1 MLHCDKSVRHM
12 VIVTIPDGICHAND
26 TSKSCFA
33 NRWCLSLDC
42 IRTNQASSGS
52 SHKERLMQ
60 SAGLQFLKDL
70 LHAPSPSGFERPV
83 QDIIRRYAETFADEV
98 KTDWHG
104 NVIVSVNPKGSPRIM
119 LAGHCDQ
126 IGLLVKHIDD
136 KGFLWVHAIGGWDPQ
151 VLIGQ
156 DVQVWTKQGPVAGVI
171 ARKPIHLQTPEDR
184 KVVPEIKNLW
194 VDIAVNNGEEA
205 RGLVAIGDPITVQ
218 LGYRELRNNL
228 AAAPGMDNKVGAW
241 TVITAAE
248 RASKLN
254 PRAAIY
260 AVSTVQEEIG
270 LRGVQTSAHQ
280 IDPQL
285 GIVVD
290 VTHATDCPTIDENQ
304 YGRIKLGKGP
314 VLYRGPNVNPVV
326 FDKLVEDATSLN
338 IPVQVNGLAT
348 AASNDAAQLQLTRG
362 GVATGLVCIPNR
374 YMHSPVEVVS
384 LTDLDQAADLI
395 AQFCAS
401 VDEHSDFTP

>member
-1 MLHCDKSVRHM
+1 MDN
-12 VIVTIPDGICHAND
+12 TA
-26 TSKSCFA
+26 
-33 NRWCLSLDC
+33 
-42 IRTNQASSGS
+42 
-52 SHKERLMQ
+52 
-60 SAGLQFLKDL
+60 LQFLKDL
-70 LHAPSPSGFERPV
+70 LHAPSPSGYERPV
-83 QDIIRRYAETFADEV
+83 QDVVRRYASGFATDV
-98 KTDWHG
+98 RTDWHG
-104 NVIVSVNPKGSPRIM
+104 NVIAAVNPTGSPRIM

-156 DVQVWTKQGPVAGVI
+156 DVQVWTKNGPVPGVI
-171 ARKPIHLQTPEDR
+171 ARKPIHLQSPDDR
-184 KVVPEIKNLW
+184 KTVPEIKNLW
-194 VDIAVNNGEEA
+194 VDIAVKDGEEA
-205 RGLVAIGDPITVQ
+205 RGLVSIGDPITVQ
-218 LGYRELRNNL
+218 LGYRELRNGL

-241 TVITAAE
+241 TVISAAE
-248 RASKLN
+248 RISRQN
-254 PRAAIY
+254 PKAAVF

-326 FDKLVEDATSLN
+326 FDRLVEKATALQMP
-338 IPVQVNGLAT
+338 IQVNGLAT

-374 YMHSPVEVVS
+374 YMHSPVEIVS
-384 LTDLDQAADLI
+384 LDDIDNAAELI
-395 AQFCAS
+395 AQFCLS
-401 VDEHSDFTP
+401 IDPDSDFTP

>member
-1 MLHCDKSVRHM
+1 M
-12 VIVTIPDGICHAND
+12 ND
-26 TSKSCFA
+26 TP
-33 NRWCLSLDC
+33 
-42 IRTNQASSGS
+42 
-52 SHKERLMQ
+52 
-60 SAGLQFLKDL
+60 LQFLKDL
-70 LHAPSPSGFERPV
+70 LHAPSPSGYERPV
-83 QDIIRRYAETFADEV
+83 QDVVRRYASRFAHEV
-98 KTDWHG
+98 RTDWHG
-104 NVIVSVNPKGSPRIM
+104 NVTVVVNPTGSPRIM

-151 VLIGQ
+151 VLLGQ
-156 DVQVWTKQGPVAGVI
+156 DVQVWTKNGPVAGVI

-194 VDIAVNNGEEA
+194 VDIAVKDGDEA
-205 RGLVAIGDPITVQ
+205 RSLVSIGDPITVV
-218 LGYRELRNNL
+218 LGFRELRNGL

-241 TVITAAE
+241 TVISAAE
-248 RASKLN
+248 RIAARN
-254 PRAAIY
+254 PQAAVF

-290 VTHATDCPTIDENQ
+290 VTHATDCPSIDENQ

-326 FDKLVEDATSLN
+326 FERLVAHASANE

-384 LTDLDQAADLI
+384 LDDLNNAADLI
-395 AQFCAS
+395 AAFCLG
-401 VDEHSDFTP
+401 VTPQSDFTP

>member
-1 MLHCDKSVRHM
+1 MD
-12 VIVTIPDGICHAND
+12 
-26 TSKSCFA
+26 
-33 NRWCLSLDC
+33 
-42 IRTNQASSGS
+42 
-52 SHKERLMQ
+52 
-60 SAGLQFLKDL
+60 SAALQFLKDL
-70 LHAPSPSGFERPV
+70 LHAPSPSGYERPV
-83 QDIIRRYAETFADEV
+83 QDVVRRYAGTFADEV
-98 KTDWHG
+98 RTDWHG
-104 NVIVSVNPKGSPRIM
+104 NVIVAVNPTGSPRIM

-136 KGFLWVHAIGGWDPQ
+136 RGFLWVHAIGGWDPQ

-156 DVQVWTKQGPVAGVI
+156 DVQVWTKTGPVAGVI
-171 ARKPIHLQTPEDR
+171 ARKPIHLQSPEDR
-184 KVVPEIKNLW
+184 KTVPEIKNLW
-194 VDIAVNNGEEA
+194 VDIAVKDGEEA
-205 RGLVAIGDPITVQ
+205 RSLVAIGDPITVQ
-218 LGYRELRNNL
+218 LGYRELRNGL

-241 TVITAAE
+241 TVISAAE
-248 RASKLN
+248 RVRRGN
-254 PRAAIY
+254 PKAAVF

-304 YGRIKLGKGP
+304 YGRVKLGKGP

-326 FDKLVEDATSLN
+326 FERLIEQAGALEM
-338 IPVQVNGLAT
+338 PVQINGLAT

-384 LTDLDQAADLI
+384 LEDLDHAAELI
-395 AQFCAS
+395 ARFCLS
-401 VDEHSDFTP
+401 VDSTSDFTP

>member
-1 MLHCDKSVRHM
+1 MLESR
-12 VIVTIPDGICHAND
+12 
-26 TSKSCFA
+26 
-33 NRWCLSLDC
+33 
-42 IRTNQASSGS
+42 
-52 SHKERLMQ
+52 
-60 SAGLQFLKDL
+60 LQFLKRL
-70 LHAPSPSGFERPV
+70 LESPSPSGYERPV
-83 QDIIRRYAETFADEV
+83 QDVVREYARQFADEV
-98 KTDWHG
+98 RTDWHG
-104 NVIVSVNPKGSPRIM
+104 NVTAVINPQGSPRIM

-136 KGFLWVHAIGGWDPQ
+136 RGFLWIHAIGGWDPQ
-151 VLIGQ
+151 VLVGQ
-156 DVQVWTKQGPVAGVI
+156 SVQVWTATGPVPGVI
-171 ARKPIHLQTPEDR
+171 ARKPIHLQSPEDR

-194 VDIAVNNGEEA
+194 VDIAATSGDDA
-205 RGLVAIGDPITVQ
+205 RSVVAIGDPITVT
-218 LGYRELRNNL
+218 LGFRTLRNGL

-248 RASKLN
+248 RARAKH
-254 PRAAIY
+254 PHAAIY

-270 LRGVQTSAHQ
+270 LRGVQTSAFQ

-304 YGRIKLGKGP
+304 FGRIKVGKGP

-326 FDKLVEDATSLN
+326 FSRLVSHASERQIA
-338 IPVQVNGLAT
+338 VQINGLAT

-384 LTDLDQAADLI
+384 LQDLDDAAELI
-395 AQFCAS
+395 ADFCVGVDAS
-401 VDEHSDFTP
+401 SDFTP

>member
-1 MLHCDKSVRHM
+1 M
-12 VIVTIPDGICHAND
+12 ND
-26 TSKSCFA
+26 TA
-33 NRWCLSLDC
+33 
-42 IRTNQASSGS
+42 
-52 SHKERLMQ
+52 
-60 SAGLQFLKDL
+60 LQFLKDL
-70 LHAPSPSGFERPV
+70 LHAPSPSGYERPV
-83 QDIIRRYAETFADEV
+83 QDVVRRYASTFSKDV
-98 KTDWHG
+98 RTDWHG
-104 NVIVSVNPKGSPRIM
+104 NVTIAVNPSGSPRIM

-156 DVQVWTKQGPVAGVI
+156 DVQVWAKAGPIAGVI
-171 ARKPIHLQTPEDR
+171 ARKPIHLQSPEDR

-194 VDIAVNNGEEA
+194 VDIAVKDGDEA
-205 RGLVAIGDPITVQ
+205 RSLVSIGDPITVV
-218 LGYRELRNNL
+218 LGFRELRNGL

-241 TVITAAE
+241 TVISAAE
-248 RASKLN
+248 RISQRN
-254 PRAAIY
+254 PKAAVF

-290 VTHATDCPTIDENQ
+290 VTHATDCPSIDENQ

-326 FDKLVEDATSLN
+326 FDRLVAQASTLQ
-338 IPVQVNGLAT
+338 IPIQVNGLAT

-384 LTDLDQAADLI
+384 LEDLDNAAELI
-395 AQFCAS
+395 AAFCLS
-401 VDEHSDFTP
+401 VDSQSDFTP

>member
-1 MLHCDKSVRHM
+1 MSM
-12 VIVTIPDGICHAND
+12 ND
-26 TSKSCFA
+26 V
-33 NRWCLSLDC
+33 
-42 IRTNQASSGS
+42 
-52 SHKERLMQ
+52 E
-60 SAGLQFLKDL
+60 LQFLKDL
-70 LHAPSPSGFERPV
+70 LLAPSPSGYERPV
-83 QDIIRRYAETFADEV
+83 QDVVRKYASNFAAEV
-98 KTDWHG
+98 RTDWHG
-104 NVIVSVNPKGSPRIM
+104 NVTVCVNPTGSPRIM

-136 KGFLWVHAIGGWDPQ
+136 KGYLWVHAIGGWDPQ
-151 VLIGQ
+151 VLLGQ
-156 DVQVWTKQGPVAGVI
+156 DVQVWTRNGPINGVI
-171 ARKPIHLQTPEDR
+171 ARKPIHLQSPEDR

-194 VDIAVNNGEEA
+194 VDIAVKDGDEA
-205 RGLVAIGDPITVQ
+205 RSLVAIGDPITVV
-218 LGYRELRNNL
+218 LGFRELRNGL

-241 TVITAAE
+241 TVMSAAE
-248 RASKLN
+248 RISRQN
-254 PRAAIY
+254 PKAAVF

-314 VLYRGPNVNPVV
+314 VLYRGPNVNPGV
-326 FDKLVEDATSLN
+326 FESLIAQASAAQ
-338 IPVQVNGLAT
+338 IPIQVNGLAT

-374 YMHSPVEVVS
+374 YMHSPVEMIS
-384 LTDLDQAADLI
+384 LDDLDRAAELTCH
-395 AQFCAS
+395 FCLS
-401 VDEHSDFTP
+401 VDSRSDFTP

>member
-1 MLHCDKSVRHM
+1 MLDS
-12 VIVTIPDGICHAND
+12 
-26 TSKSCFA
+26 
-33 NRWCLSLDC
+33 
-42 IRTNQASSGS
+42 Q
-52 SHKERLMQ
+52 
-60 SAGLQFLKDL
+60 LQFLKQL
-70 LHAPSPSGFERPV
+70 LEAPSPSGYERPV
-83 QDIIRRYAETFADEV
+83 QDVVRSYAQEFADEV
-98 KTDWHG
+98 RTDWHG
-104 NVIVSVNPKGSPRIM
+104 NVTAVVNPNGSPRIM

-156 DVQVWTKQGPVAGVI
+156 SVQVWTKTGPITGVI
-171 ARKPIHLQTPEDR
+171 ARKPIHLQSPEDR

-194 VDIAVNNGEEA
+194 VDIAAKDGEDA
-205 RGLVAIGDPITVQ
+205 RSVVAIGDAITVT
-218 LGYRELRNNL
+218 LGFREMRNGM

-241 TVITAAE
+241 TVMSAAE
-248 RASKLN
+248 RVSRQN
-254 PRAAIY
+254 PKAAVF

-270 LRGVQTSAHQ
+270 LRGVQTSAFQ

-304 YGRIKLGKGP
+304 FGRVKIGKGP

-326 FDKLVEDATSLN
+326 LDRLLERAASAE
-338 IPVQVNGLAT
+338 IPVQINGLAT

-362 GVATGLVCIPNR
+362 GVAVGLVCIPNR

-384 LTDLDQAADLI
+384 LNDLDQAAELI
-395 AQFCAS
+395 AKFCLS
-401 VDEHSDFTP
+401 VDASSDFTP

>member
-1 MLHCDKSVRHM
+1 MH
-12 VIVTIPDGICHAND
+12 
-26 TSKSCFA
+26 
-33 NRWCLSLDC
+33 
-42 IRTNQASSGS
+42 
-52 SHKERLMQ
+52 E
-60 SAGLQFLKDL
+60 SALQFLRDL
-70 LHAPSPSGFERPV
+70 LNAPSPSGYERPV
-83 QDIIRRYAETFADEV
+83 QDVVRRYASQFADEV
-98 KTDWHG
+98 RTDWHG
-104 NVIVSVNPKGSPRIM
+104 NVTAVVNPNGSPRIM

-156 DVQVWTKQGPVAGVI
+156 DVQVWTKTGPVPGVI
-171 ARKPIHLQTPEDR
+171 ARKPIHLQSPDDR
-184 KVVPEIKNLW
+184 KSVPEIKNLW
-194 VDIAVNNGEEA
+194 VDIAVNDGDEA
-205 RGLVAIGDPITVQ
+205 RSLVSIGDPITVT
-218 LGYRELRNNL
+218 LGFRELRNHM

-241 TVITAAE
+241 TVMSAAE
-248 RASKLN
+248 RVSRRN
-254 PRAAIY
+254 PKAAVY

-304 YGRIKLGKGP
+304 YGRVKLGKGP

-326 FDKLVEDATSLN
+326 LERLVAEATSLEMS
-338 IPVQVNGLAT
+338 VQINALAT

-374 YMHSPVEVVS
+374 YMHSPVEIVS
-384 LTDLDQAADLI
+384 LDDLDCAATLI
-395 AQFCAS
+395 AQFCSS
-401 VDEHSDFTP
+401 VNSETDFTP

>member
-1 MLHCDKSVRHM
+1 
-12 VIVTIPDGICHAND
+12 
-26 TSKSCFA
+26 
-33 NRWCLSLDC
+33 
-42 IRTNQASSGS
+42 
-52 SHKERLMQ
+52 MQ
-60 SAGLQFLKDL
+60 ESQLQFLKDL
-70 LHAPSPSGFERPV
+70 LHAPSPSGYERPV
-83 QDIIRRYAETFADEV
+83 QDVVRRYASEFTDEV

-104 NVIVSVNPKGSPRIM
+104 NVIAAVNPKGSPRIM

-136 KGFLWVHAIGGWDPQ
+136 KGFLWIHAIGGWDPQ

-156 DVQVWTKQGPVAGVI
+156 SVQVWTRKGAISGVI
-171 ARKPIHLQTPEDR
+171 ARKPIHLQSQDDR
-184 KVVPEIKNLW
+184 KTVPEIKNLW
-194 VDIAVNNGEEA
+194 VDIAASDGDDA
-205 RGLVAIGDPITVQ
+205 RSAVSIGDPITVT
-218 LGYRELRNNL
+218 LGFRELRNGF
-228 AAAPGMDNKVGAW
+228 ACAPGMDNKVGAW
-241 TVITAAE
+241 TVMSAAE
-248 RASKLN
+248 RVSRGN
-254 PRAAIY
+254 PQAAVF

-270 LRGVQTSAHQ
+270 LRGVQTSAFQ

-304 YGRIKLGKGP
+304 FGRVKVGKGP

-326 FDKLVEDATSLN
+326 FDQLVQRADAAE
-338 IPVQVNGLAT
+338 IPVQINGLAT

-384 LTDLDQAADLI
+384 LGDLDQAAELI
-395 AQFCAS
+395 ARFCLS
-401 VDEHSDFTP
+401 VDSTSDFTP

>member
-1 MLHCDKSVRHM
+1 MD
-12 VIVTIPDGICHAND
+12 D
-26 TSKSCFA
+26 
-33 NRWCLSLDC
+33 
-42 IRTNQASSGS
+42 AS
-52 SHKERLMQ
+52 
-60 SAGLQFLKDL
+60 LQFLKDL
-70 LHAPSPSGFERPV
+70 LHAPSPSGYERPV
-83 QDIIRRYAETFADEV
+83 QDVVRRYAATFTADV
-98 KTDWHG
+98 RTDWHG
-104 NVIVSVNPKGSPRIM
+104 NVIAAVNPTGSPRIM

-156 DVQVWTKQGPVAGVI
+156 DVQVWTRSGPVAGVI

-194 VDIAVNNGEEA
+194 VDIAVSDGNEA
-205 RGLVAIGDPITVQ
+205 RSLVAIGDPITVT
-218 LGYRELRNNL
+218 LGYRELRNGM

-241 TVITAAE
+241 TVISAAE
-248 RASKLN
+248 RVSRLN
-254 PRAAIY
+254 PQAAVF

-326 FDKLVEDATSLN
+326 FDRLVDLAGSQQ
-338 IPVQVNGLAT
+338 IPIQINGLAT
-348 AASNDAAQLQLTRG
+348 AASNDAAQLQLSRG

-374 YMHSPVEVVS
+374 YMHSPVEVIS
-384 LTDLDQAADLI
+384 LYDLDHAANLI
-395 AQFCAS
+395 AQFGAS
-401 VDEHSDFTP
+401 LDSQSDFTP

>member
-1 MLHCDKSVRHM
+1 M
-12 VIVTIPDGICHAND
+12 
-26 TSKSCFA
+26 
-33 NRWCLSLDC
+33 
-42 IRTNQASSGS
+42 QESS
-52 SHKERLMQ
+52 
-60 SAGLQFLKDL
+60 LQFLKSL
-70 LHAPSPSGFERPV
+70 LEAPSPSGYERPV
-83 QDIIRRYAETFADEV
+83 QDEVRRYAQEFADEV
-98 KTDWHG
+98 RTDWHG
-104 NVIVSVNPKGSPRIM
+104 NVTAVVNPGGSPRIM

-151 VLIGQ
+151 VLVGQ
-156 DVQVWTKQGPVAGVI
+156 SVQVWTRSGPVAGVI

-194 VDIAVNNGEEA
+194 VDIAAASGDEA
-205 RGLVAIGDPITVQ
+205 RSVVQIGDPITVT
-218 LGYRELRNNL
+218 LGFRELRNGM

-241 TVITAAE
+241 TVMTAAE
-248 RASKLN
+248 RASRAH

-270 LRGVQTSAHQ
+270 LRGVQTSAFQ

-326 FDKLVEDATSLN
+326 FQQLLDHAAAREIA
-338 IPVQVNGLAT
+338 VQVNGLAT

-384 LTDLDQAADLI
+384 LQDLDAAAELI
-395 AQFCAS
+395 AQFCLGVTA
-401 VDEHSDFTP
+401 ESDFTP

>member
-1 MLHCDKSVRHM
+1 MIDARINVVEFCSTQASHCRGNRQKNSG
-12 VIVTIPDGICHAND
+12 TIPRFSQEIICMN
-26 TSKSCFA
+26 T
-33 NRWCLSLDC
+33 
-42 IRTNQASSGS
+42 T
-52 SHKERLMQ
+52 E
-60 SAGLQFLKDL
+60 LQFLKDL
-70 LHAPSPSGFERPV
+70 LHAPSPSGYERPV
-83 QDIIRRYAETFADEV
+83 QDVVRAYASRFTSDV
-98 KTDWHG
+98 RTDWHG
-104 NVIVSVNPKGSPRIM
+104 NVIVAVNPLGFPRIM

-156 DVQVWTKQGPVAGVI
+156 DVQVWTKNGPIAGVI
-171 ARKPIHLQTPEDR
+171 ARKPIHLQSPEDR
-184 KVVPEIKNLW
+184 KVVPEIKSLW
-194 VDIAVNNGEEA
+194 VDIAVKDGEEA

-218 LGYRELRNNL
+218 LGYRELRNGL

-241 TVITAAE
+241 TVISAVERISRQNPTAAVF
-248 RASKLN
+248 
-254 PRAAIY
+254 

-304 YGRIKLGKGP
+304 YGRIKLGRGP
-314 VLYRGPNVNPVV
+314 VLYRGPNVNPIV
-326 FDKLVEDATSLN
+326 FDRLVSKAAALEMP
-338 IPVQVNGLAT
+338 IQVNGLAT

-374 YMHSPVEVVS
+374 YMHSPVEIVS
-384 LTDLDQAADLI
+384 LDDVNAAAELI
-395 AQFCAS
+395 AQFCLS
-401 VDEHSDFTP
+401 VDSQSDFTP